1 MHRWLAA
8 KATGAALALSVAV
21 LSVTTAFADP
31 RDFELINNTGQD
43 IDEIYVGPS
52 NQVDW
57 GDNLVPDGKIFPHGN
72 KVPINFQRFSQ
83 GDCLYDI
90 KVVTVDGDEG
100 EMSQVNLCETTTV
113 TFNR

>member
-1 MHRWLAA
+1 MHRWLRT
-8 KATGAALALSVAV
+8 KALGAALALTMVA
-21 LSVTTAFADP
+21 LSAATAFADP

-52 NQVDW
+52 NEVDW
-57 GDNLVPDGKIFPHGN
+57 GDNLIPDGKVFPHGN
-72 KVPINFQRFSQ
+72 KVPISFQRFRD

-90 KVVTVDGDEG
+90 KVVTVNGDEG
-100 EMSQVNLCETTTV
+100 EMAQVNLCETTTV